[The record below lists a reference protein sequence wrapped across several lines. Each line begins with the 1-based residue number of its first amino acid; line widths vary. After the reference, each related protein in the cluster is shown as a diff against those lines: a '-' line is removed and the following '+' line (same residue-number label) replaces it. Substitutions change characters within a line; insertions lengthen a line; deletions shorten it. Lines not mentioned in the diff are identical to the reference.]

1 MKNALYRRVV
11 PETYV
16 QLLYEYMESKG
27 HVPEQ
32 ALGHPWPTPDASGI
46 GGVDVE
52 VWATML
58 ETAQELLKCP
68 SLPLEMAKTITPR
81 HLGVLGAV
89 LLASCNL
96 GAALMRFEQYQ
107 RLIFDVNPM
116 EFRFNK
122 NTIDLVWDVSDFRVR
137 SIVEQAG
144 FAVTLHFA
152 RTICRNDVPCLQVRF
167 SGEEPEDVKAF
178 EEFFGCPV
186 QFNCKEPGFLF
197 DQSIL
202 TLPLRSADPSLLQM
216 LEQHANQ
223 LLDKLPRQQEIV
235 EKVRREIAKSLR
247 DGEPD
252 IHSISSKLHCSSRT
266 LQRKLMSANTQFRQ
280 EVGIVRL
287 QLANN
292 YLKDRRL
299 KIVDIALLLGYSEH
313 SAFTRAY
320 KEWTGIAP
328 HEVREDF
335 VIA

>member
-16 QLLYEYMESKG
+16 QLLYEYIESRG
-27 HVPEQ
+27 HDPEQ
-32 ALGHPWPTPDASGI
+32 VLCHPWPAPDASGV
-46 GGVDVE
+46 GGIDVE

-58 ETAQELLKCP
+58 ETAQKLLNCP
-68 SLPLEMAKTITPR
+68 TLPLEMAKAITPR

-116 EFRFNK
+116 EFRFDES
-122 NTIDLVWDVSDFRVR
+122 TFDLVWDVSDFRVR

-144 FAVTLHFA
+144 FAVTIHFA
-152 RTICRNDVPCLQVRF
+152 RTICRGNVPCLQVRF
-167 SGEEPEDVKAF
+167 SGEEPENIKPF

-186 QFNCKEPGFLF
+186 QFNDTKPGFVF

-202 TLPLRSADPSLLQM
+202 SLPLRSADPSILEM

-223 LLDKLPRQQEIV
+223 LLDKLPRQEEIV

-252 IHSISSKLHCSSRT
+252 IQTISSKLHCSSRT
-266 LQRKLMSANTQFRQ
+266 LQRKLLLANTQFRH
-280 EVGIVRL
+280 EVGVVRL
-287 QLANN
+287 ELANN
-292 YLKDRRL
+292 YLKDKRL
-299 KIVDIALLLGYSEH
+299 KIIDIALLLGYSEH

-320 KEWTGIAP
+320 KEWTGISP
-328 HEVREDF
+328 HEVREDL
-335 VIA
+335 IGA